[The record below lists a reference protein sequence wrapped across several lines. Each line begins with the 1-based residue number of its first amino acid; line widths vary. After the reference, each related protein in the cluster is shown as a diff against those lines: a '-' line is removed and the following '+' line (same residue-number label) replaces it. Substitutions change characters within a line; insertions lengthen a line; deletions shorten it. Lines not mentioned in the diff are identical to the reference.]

1 MGCRGGSSPAA
12 IRRGGRPW
20 EARGEA
26 RKAAGGLIW
35 GKRNRRGRCHD
46 EPSSAA
52 MAMAGGASGA
62 GSSSSGSS
70 ARRGRGELEFGIV
83 KG

>member
-1 MGCRGGSSPAA
+1 MAGFGSFSGARGFRSRGQLEPGKGGGVSSTAQ
-12 IRRGGRPW
+12 GRP
-20 EARGEA
+20 
-26 RKAAGGLIW
+26 
-35 GKRNRRGRCHD
+35 
-46 EPSSAA
+46 AA
-52 MAMAGGASGA
+52 MATAGGASGA